1 MPLGR
6 QRLLQR
12 FFNLH
17 HCIATTR
24 AKQKRTPT
32 PPRKRLSRPMISIAN
47 GDKRRRTST
56 GIGKRRASASADRT
70 APLRMVTLLTT
81 KNDLVVKTAAIR
93 KIAKRKF
100 PTNAASRPPQAP
112 QRPPRAS
119 EGTSARP
126 EMPYWKKEMPHRATF
141 LANGGV
147 FDHER
152 AGAGQNRRHLQKK
165 QLPISRG
172 GPTAVPPAR
181 RLCRPGQSG
190 PINSLARIEQSDS
203 PSRTARQPRAN
214 GSSAFNPGRTVR
226 QLGSNSSSAQINQF
240 LTYALRTLTSIGA
253 RTAHAI
259 KFIGKQTKRRK
270 ARGERYHER
279 HKQNRELHDRPLSA
293 NAKAPIVCSPREF
306 RERIKPFSTSAGKV

>member
-1 MPLGR
+1 MPLDR

-17 HCIATTR
+17 HCIATTP

-32 PPRKRLSRPMISIAN
+32 PPRKWLSRPMTSIAN
-47 GDKRRRTST
+47 GDKRRR
-56 GIGKRRASASADRT
+56 ASASADRA
-70 APLRMVTLLTT
+70 APLRMVTLSTT

-100 PTNAASRPPQAP
+100 PTNAAPGHPRLPRDRPES
-112 QRPPRAS
+112 S

-126 EMPYWKKEMPHRATF
+126 EMPFREKEMPHQAAF
-141 LANGGV
+141 LTNDGV
-147 FDHER
+147 FDHKR
-152 AGAGQNRRHLQKK
+152 AGAGQNRRHLQK

-172 GPTAVPPAR
+172 GPTAVP
-181 RLCRPGQSG
+181 
-190 PINSLARIEQSDS
+190 LA
-203 PSRTARQPRAN
+203 
-214 GSSAFNPGRTVR
+214 R

-240 LTYALRTLTSIGA
+240 LTYALRTLTPIGA

-270 ARGERYHER
+270 AHGERYHER
-279 HKQNRELHDRPLSA
+279 RKQNRELHDRPLSA
-293 NAKAPIVCSPREF
+293 NAKAPIACSPREF
-306 RERIKPFSTSAGKV
+306 RERIKPLSTSAGKVQFVRIIMSHERKTHAKRRSKMKFNF

>member
-24 AKQKRTPT
+24 AKQKRTAT

-47 GDKRRRTST
+47 GDKRRRT
-56 GIGKRRASASADRT
+56 SASADRT

-93 KIAKRKF
+93 KNSFR
-100 PTNAASRPPQAP
+100 S
-112 QRPPRAS
+112 
-119 EGTSARP
+119 
-126 EMPYWKKEMPHRATF
+126 
-141 LANGGV
+141 
-147 FDHER
+147 
-152 AGAGQNRRHLQKK
+152 AGA
-165 QLPISRG
+165 
-172 GPTAVPPAR
+172 GPTAVPP
-181 RLCRPGQSG
+181 
-190 PINSLARIEQSDS
+190 
-203 PSRTARQPRAN
+203 T
-214 GSSAFNPGRTVR
+214 R

-270 ARGERYHER
+270 THGKRYHER
-279 HKQNRELHDRPLSA
+279 RKQNRELHDRPLSA

-306 RERIKPFSTSAGKV
+306 RERIKPLSTSAGKVQFAGIIMSHERKTHAKRRSKMKFNF

>member
-1 MPLGR
+1 
-6 QRLLQR
+6 
-12 FFNLH
+12 
-17 HCIATTR
+17 
-24 AKQKRTPT
+24 
-32 PPRKRLSRPMISIAN
+32 
-47 GDKRRRTST
+47 
-56 GIGKRRASASADRT
+56 
-70 APLRMVTLLTT
+70 MVTLLTT
-81 KNDLVVKTAAIR
+81 KNDLVVKSATIR
-93 KIAKRKF
+93 
-100 PTNAASRPPQAP
+100 
-112 QRPPRAS
+112 
-119 EGTSARP
+119 E
-126 EMPYWKKEMPHRATF
+126 
-141 LANGGV
+141 
-147 FDHER
+147 
-152 AGAGQNRRHLQKK
+152 K
-165 QLPISRG
+165 QLPVSRG

>member
-24 AKQKRTPT
+24 AKQKRTAT
-32 PPRKRLSRPMISIAN
+32 PPRKRLSRPMTSIAN
-47 GDKRRRTST
+47 G
-56 GIGKRRASASADRT
+56 GGH
-70 APLRMVTLLTT
+70 
-81 KNDLVVKTAAIR
+81 
-93 KIAKRKF
+93 
-100 PTNAASRPPQAP
+100 RPNGPI
-112 QRPPRAS
+112 
-119 EGTSARP
+119 
-126 EMPYWKKEMPHRATF
+126 
-141 LANGGV
+141 ANGDA
-147 FDHER
+147 FDHEER
-152 AGAGQNRRHLQKK
+152 FGGQNGRHSQKTASD
-165 QLPISRG
+165 QQG
-172 GPTAVPPAR
+172 GRPTAVP
-181 RLCRPGQSG
+181 
-190 PINSLARIEQSDS
+190 LA
-203 PSRTARQPRAN
+203 
-214 GSSAFNPGRTVR
+214 R
-226 QLGSNSSSAQINQF
+226 QLGSNSLSAQINQF

-270 ARGERYHER
+270 AHGKRYHER